1 MANYN
6 QLANNP
12 NLTMEN
18 LINMPNTIEP
28 SFVDYFIAGI
38 IMGGIFFV
46 MVKCDVKF

>member
-18 LINMPNTIEP
+18 LINMPDAPEP

-46 MVKCDVKF
+46 MVKCNVKF